1 MLGGEAV
8 QTVASDRAPRLARH
22 ASPRALPID
31 YEIQNSKLR
40 GANRTAKI
48 GLRRCTRS
56 HCTALGCSYGC
67 VRTLSE
73 AHMDAASPL
82 ALLANACCSSRPA
95 PPPAPREGPR
105 YSHSSTT
112 AKSAATADNSA
123 HSSPS
128 TATAI
133 SSSIRLPPCAAI
145 AAAPSEPACSPRPL
159 SEAKPSPQARQRCE
173 PPTPHTFAPAP
184 YTYLYRSPCL
194 ERNVGSRAEP
204 DRPEGFV
211 VERRLPASS
220 SGTTAVD
227 TPADFSKQTSHHEG
241 RCQDAQATG
250 AQAAAVPR
258 RNPSPGG
265 SEAAASAGLATG
277 LVAPKREDSAPIPK
291 REDSAAG
298 PSPQGESEVEPCGS
312 RHRSESAKPKKE
324 LKDSSAWLS
333 WT

>member
-1 MLGGEAV
+1 MKRCRRSPAIERPGSLGTPPLEHYRLITKSKIANCGGP
-8 QTVASDRAPRLARH
+8 TAPRRLDCVAAHARIAPH
-22 ASPRALPID
+22 F
-31 YEIQNSKLR
+31 
-40 GANRTAKI
+40 
-48 GLRRCTRS
+48 
-56 HCTALGCSYGC
+56 GCSYGC

-105 YSHSSTT
+105 YSQSSTT

-128 TATAI
+128 TATAT
-133 SSSIRLPPCAAI
+133 SSSVRLPPCAAI
-145 AAAPSEPACSPRPL
+145 AAAPSEPAYSPRPL
-159 SEAKPSPQARQRCE
+159 SEAKPSPRARQRCE

-184 YTYLYRSPCL
+184 YTYPYRSLCL

-211 VERRLPASS
+211 VERRL

-265 SEAAASAGLATG
+265 SEAGASAGLATG